1 MLGSEVG
8 PVRQKL
14 PAAVVLLLIW
24 GSYWAALPWIEC
36 VRGWGPFGAE
46 LARFCTVGGG
56 PVFGGLGWNL
66 VAGAVYLV
74 AAAWLGLRRT

>member
-14 PAAVVLLLIW
+14 PAAVVLLRIW
-24 GSYWAALPWIEC
+24 GSYWAALPWAEC

-46 LARFCTVGGG
+46 LARF
-56 PVFGGLGWNL
+56 
-66 VAGAVYLV
+66 V
-74 AAAWLGLRRT
+74 AADHFEQVPRDRV